1 MGFTIEKEKP
11 RGDQARQTQKRRAA
25 GKKRATA
32 RASTRKT
39 NKDIEDA
46 MKFLNSKKM
55 NALQNFMGKTNYGGM
70 SRKK

>member
-11 RGDQARQTQKRRAA
+11 RGDQSRQTQKRRAA

-55 NALQNFMGKTNYGGM
+55 KALQNFMGQTNYGGM